1 MKPKSFCFVTITAV
15 MSMMGTNEVTLSPQ
29 KFSPQTLLG
38 LNPEQLATL
47 SPQQVEHR
55 NIYITIKQ
63 QITLATQELEKVKRV
78 GKINELKAEL
88 KLLEAKEAEKD
99 FLAEYFKK

>member
-1 MKPKSFCFVTITAV
+1 
-15 MSMMGTNEVTLSPQ
+15 MSMMGINKV

-38 LNPEQLATL
+38 LNPQQLATL
-47 SPQQVEHR
+47 STQQVEHR

-63 QITLATQELEKVKRV
+63 QISLATQELAKVKSV

-88 KLLEAKEAEKD
+88 KLLEAEEAEKD
-99 FLAEYFKK
+99 FLAEYKAAYRAQ